1 MEKKLLLSFPP
12 EATFQ
17 SFAYELVKDY
27 DLRIN
32 ILKAEI
38 EIGKGG
44 KLLMAIEAP
53 EENIERGIQYMKSH
67 GIQVSSLA
75 NKVFYDNSRCIN
87 CGSCASSCPSG
98 ALSIT
103 APDWKLKFDA
113 EKCIVCKLC
122 LKSCPMKLFSIE
134 FTE

>member
-53 EENIERGIQYMKSH
+53 EENIERGKMDLEH
-67 GIQVSSLA
+67 EFRRNGIIPEPEMLA
-75 NKVFYDNSRCIN
+75 EIAQRLYEVAWY
-87 CGSCASSCPSG
+87 SG
-98 ALSIT
+98 QLAG
-103 APDWKLKFDA
+103 
-113 EKCIVCKLC
+113 
-122 LKSCPMKLFSIE
+122 
-134 FTE
+134 